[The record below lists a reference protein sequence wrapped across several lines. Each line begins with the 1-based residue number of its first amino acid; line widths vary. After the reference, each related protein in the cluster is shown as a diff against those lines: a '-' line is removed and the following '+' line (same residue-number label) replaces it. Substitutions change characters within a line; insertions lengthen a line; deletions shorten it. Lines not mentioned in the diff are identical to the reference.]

1 MTNENREK
9 NQSQGQDQDRQDPDQ
24 KQGMGGQGGAQ
35 NPRGGMNQGTGPVDQ
50 GQPGGHAQQKG
61 MGADVDA
68 QLRGREND
76 DARRS
81 EGAGGSAGPTGTRQ
95 QGGGAERRGMGNG
108 EDGR

>member
-9 NQSQGQDQDRQDPDQ
+9 NQSQGQDQGLQDPTQ
-24 KQGMGGQGGAQ
+24 KQDTGGDGAQ
-35 NPRGGMNQGTGPVDQ
+35 NPQGGMNQGTGPVDQ

-61 MGADVDA
+61 MGADVEA

-81 EGAGGSAGPTGTRQ
+81 AGTGGSAGATGTRQ
-95 QGGGAERRGMGNG
+95 QGGGAEHRGRGNG